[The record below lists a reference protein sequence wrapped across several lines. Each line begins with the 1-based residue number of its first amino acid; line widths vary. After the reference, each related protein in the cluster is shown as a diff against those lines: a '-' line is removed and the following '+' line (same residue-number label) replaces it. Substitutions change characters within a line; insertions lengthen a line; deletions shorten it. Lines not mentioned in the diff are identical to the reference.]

1 MINFFKHISL
11 RTQIFLS
18 MIILVFM
25 ACLLILF
32 ATYYQ
37 YQNESID
44 YNIFRLNRKES
55 QLRKQI
61 NYLVEK
67 NNLLNQNDSL
77 WKNYNDEF
85 NAVIKIHNVNY
96 SIFNMGGKAL
106 FTSFLPLKIIA
117 NKYQL
122 DIELIS
128 KITNNDKSRFLETN
142 DDEIGKFQSSYSVLK
157 DQFGTQYGIL
167 FFPYF
172 EDVSF
177 SENELNTF
185 LQSLYKIYLIM
196 LLVAIVLAYFIS
208 KYISRSL
215 ETIRMKIDQTGLL
228 KQNEKIQL
236 RNATRDISSIINSY
250 NNMIDELEK
259 SAELLARTQREQA
272 WQEMAKQVAHEIKN
286 PLTPMRLTVQNFQRK
301 FSVKDDYDR
310 VKVAEFS
317 EMLLE
322 QIDTMS
328 EVANA
333 FSDFATLPTPKL
345 VESDLVKITRRSLE
359 IFDGIDVK
367 FNSSHKEIY
376 LQLDRTQWIRVI
388 TNLIQNGIQASKQGR
403 NPKIEVNII
412 KEVKSVKI
420 KFIDNGKGIPES
432 IQSKV
437 FEPKFTTKTKGM
449 GLGLGI
455 VKNIVNSHNGSIK
468 YETGKKGTIFII
480 TLSLLNQPH
489 H

>member
-1 MINFFKHISL
+1 MIL
-11 RTQIFLS
+11 
-18 MIILVFM
+18 LVLM

-32 ATYYQ
+32 ATSFQ
-37 YQNESID
+37 YQNESTD
-44 YNIFRLNRKES
+44 YNIFRLNRKEN

-67 NNLLNQNDSL
+67 NNLLNQKESL
-77 WKNYNDEF
+77 WANFSDEF

-96 SIFNMGGKAL
+96 SVFDLQGKAL

-117 NKYQL
+117 NGYAL
-122 DIELIS
+122 DKELLS
-128 KITNNDKSRFLETN
+128 KIILKKGSRVLEKN
-142 DDEIGKFQSSYSVLK
+142 DDEIGKFQSSYSLLE
-157 DQFGTQYGIL
+157 DTFGNPYGVL

-185 LQSLYKIYLIM
+185 LQSLYKIYLLM
-196 LLVAIVLAYFIS
+196 LLVAIVVAYFIS

-236 RNATRDISSIINSY
+236 KNATRDIASLINSY

-259 SAELLARTQREQA
+259 SAALLARTQREQA

-286 PLTPMRLTVQNFQRK
+286 PLTPMRLTVQSFQKR
-301 FSVKDDYDR
+301 FSDKDPENE
-310 VKVAEFS
+310 KKIAEFS
-317 EMLLE
+317 KMLME

-328 EVANA
+328 DVANA
-333 FSDFATLPTPKL
+333 FSDFATLPVPRL
-345 VESDLVKITRRSLE
+345 VKSDLVEITQRSLE
-359 IFDGIDVK
+359 IFNGIDIE
-367 FNSSHKEIY
+367 FQTSHKNIK
-376 LQLDRTQWIRVI
+376 LKLDRTQWIRVI
-388 TNLIQNGIQASKQGR
+388 TNLIQNGIQAADQGQK
-403 NPKIEVNII
+403 PKINVTIE
-412 KEVKSVKI
+412 KSPKSVEI
-420 KFIDNGKGIPES
+420 KFTDNGIGIPES

-455 VKNIVNSHNGSIK
+455 VKNIIDSHKGTIK
-468 YETGKKGTIFII
+468 YETGKKGTTFII
-480 TLSLLNQPH
+480 TLML
-489 H
+489 

>member
-1 MINFFKHISL
+1 MIL
-11 RTQIFLS
+11 
-18 MIILVFM
+18 LVLM

-32 ATYYQ
+32 ATSFQ
-37 YQNESID
+37 YQNESTD
-44 YNIFRLNRKES
+44 YNIFRLNRKEN

-67 NNLLNQNDSL
+67 NNLLNQKESL
-77 WKNYNDEF
+77 WANFSDEF

-96 SIFNMGGKAL
+96 SVFDLQGKAL

-117 NKYQL
+117 NGYAL
-122 DIELIS
+122 DKELLS
-128 KITNNDKSRFLETN
+128 KIILKKGSRVLEKN
-142 DDEIGKFQSSYSVLK
+142 DDEIGKFQSSYSLLE
-157 DQFGTQYGIL
+157 DTFGNPYGVL

-185 LQSLYKIYLIM
+185 LQSLYKIYLLM
-196 LLVAIVLAYFIS
+196 LLVAIVVAYFIS

-236 RNATRDISSIINSY
+236 KNATRDIASLINSY

-259 SAELLARTQREQA
+259 SAALLARTQREQA

-286 PLTPMRLTVQNFQRK
+286 PLTPMRLTVQSFQKR
-301 FSVKDDYDR
+301 FSDKDPENE
-310 VKVAEFS
+310 KKIAEFS
-317 EMLLE
+317 KMLME

-328 EVANA
+328 DVANA
-333 FSDFATLPTPKL
+333 FSDFATLPVPRL
-345 VESDLVKITRRSLE
+345 VKSDLVEITQRSLE
-359 IFDGIDVK
+359 IFNGIDIE
-367 FNSSHKEIY
+367 FQTSHKNIK
-376 LQLDRTQWIRVI
+376 LKLDRTQWIRVI
-388 TNLIQNGIQASKQGR
+388 TNLIQNGIQAADQGQKPR
-403 NPKIEVNII
+403 INVTIE
-412 KEVKSVKI
+412 KSPKSVEI
-420 KFIDNGKGIPES
+420 KFTDNGIGIPES

-455 VKNIVNSHNGSIK
+455 VKNIIDSHKGTIK
-468 YETGKKGTIFII
+468 YETGKKGTTFII
-480 TLSLLNQPH
+480 TLML
-489 H
+489 

>member
-1 MINFFKHISL
+1 MIL
-11 RTQIFLS
+11 
-18 MIILVFM
+18 LVLM

-32 ATYYQ
+32 ATSFQ
-37 YQNESID
+37 YQNESTD
-44 YNIFRLNRKES
+44 YNIFRLNRKEN

-67 NNLLNQNDSL
+67 NNLLNQKESL
-77 WKNYNDEF
+77 WANFSDEF

-96 SIFNMGGKAL
+96 SVFDLQGKAL

-117 NKYQL
+117 NGYAL
-122 DIELIS
+122 DKELLS
-128 KITNNDKSRFLETN
+128 KIILKKGSRVLEKN
-142 DDEIGKFQSSYSVLK
+142 DDEIGKFQSSYSLLE
-157 DQFGTQYGIL
+157 DTFGNPYGVL

-185 LQSLYKIYLIM
+185 LQSLYKIYLLM
-196 LLVAIVLAYFIS
+196 LLVAIVVAYFIS

-236 RNATRDISSIINSY
+236 KNATRDIASLINSY

-259 SAELLARTQREQA
+259 SAALLARTQREQA

-286 PLTPMRLTVQNFQRK
+286 PLTPMRLTVQSFQKR
-301 FSVKDDYDR
+301 FSDKDPENE
-310 VKVAEFS
+310 KKIAEFS
-317 EMLLE
+317 KMLME

-328 EVANA
+328 DVANA
-333 FSDFATLPTPKL
+333 FSDFATLPVPRL
-345 VESDLVKITRRSLE
+345 VKSDLVEITQRSLE
-359 IFDGIDVK
+359 IFNGIDIE
-367 FNSSHKEIY
+367 FQTSHKNIK
-376 LQLDRTQWIRVI
+376 LKLDRTQWIRVI
-388 TNLIQNGIQASKQGR
+388 TNLIQNGIQAADQGQK
-403 NPKIEVNII
+403 PKINVTIE
-412 KEVKSVKI
+412 KSPKSVEI
-420 KFIDNGKGIPES
+420 KFTDNGIGIPES

-437 FEPKFTTKTKGM
+437 FEPKFTTKSKGM

-455 VKNIVNSHNGSIK
+455 VKNIIDSHKGTIK
-468 YETGKKGTIFII
+468 YETGKKGTTFII
-480 TLSLLNQPH
+480 TLML
-489 H
+489 

>member
-1 MINFFKHISL
+1 MIL
-11 RTQIFLS
+11 
-18 MIILVFM
+18 LVLM
-25 ACLLILF
+25 ACLLILL

-67 NNLLNQNDSL
+67 NNLLNQKYDL
-77 WKNYNDEF
+77 WDNYNDEF

-96 SIFNMGGKAL
+96 SVFDVNGKAL

-117 NKYQL
+117 NNYSL
-122 DIELIS
+122 DEELLSKIIS
-128 KITNNDKSRFLETN
+128 KSDSRIMEKN
-142 DDEIGKFQSSYSVLK
+142 DDEIGKFQSSYSILK
-157 DQFGTQYGIL
+157 DKFGNPYGVL

-236 RNATRDISSIINSY
+236 KNAPRDIASLINSY
-250 NNMIDELEK
+250 NDMIDELEK
-259 SAELLARTQREQA
+259 SAELLARNQREQA

-286 PLTPMRLTVQNFQRK
+286 PLTPMRLTVQSFQRK
-301 FSVKDDYDR
+301 FSGKDSDNID
-310 VKVAEFS
+310 KIAEFS
-317 EMLLE
+317 EILME

-345 VESDLVKITRRSLE
+345 INSDLVKITRRSLE
-359 IFDGIDVK
+359 IFDGVDIRFK
-367 FNSSHKEIY
+367 SSHKEIK
-376 LQLDRTQWIRVI
+376 LPLDRTQWIRVM
-388 TNLIQNGIQASKQGR
+388 TNLIQNGIQASRQGKQ
-403 NPKIEVNII
+403 PQIIVDII

-420 KFIDNGKGIPES
+420 KFIDNGIGIPES
-432 IQSKV
+432 IRSKV

-455 VKNIVNSHNGSIK
+455 VKNIINSHNGTIK
-468 YETGKKGTIFII
+468 YETGKKGTTFIVN
-480 TLSLLNQPH
+480 LEVLN
-489 H
+489 

>member
-1 MINFFKHISL
+1 
-11 RTQIFLS
+11 
-18 MIILVFM
+18 
-25 ACLLILF
+25 
-32 ATYYQ
+32 
-37 YQNESID
+37 
-44 YNIFRLNRKES
+44 LNK
-55 QLRKQI
+55 K
-61 NYLVEK
+61 Y
-67 NNLLNQNDSL
+67 DL
-77 WKNYNDEF
+77 WDNYNDEF

-96 SIFNMGGKAL
+96 SVFDINGKAL

-117 NKYQL
+117 NSYSL
-122 DIELIS
+122 DEELLS
-128 KITNNDKSRFLETN
+128 KIVSNSDSRVLEKN

-157 DQFGTQYGIL
+157 DEFGNPYGIL

-236 RNATRDISSIINSY
+236 KNAPRDIASLINSY
-250 NNMIDELEK
+250 NDMIDELEK
-259 SAELLARTQREQA
+259 SAELLARNQREQA

-301 FSVKDDYDR
+301 FSGKDSDNIE
-310 VKVAEFS
+310 KIAEFS
-317 EMLLE
+317 EILME

-328 EVANA
+328 EVAKA

-345 VESDLVKITRRSLE
+345 IKSDLVKITQRSLE
-359 IFDGIDVK
+359 IFDGIDIRFK
-367 FNSSHKEIY
+367 SSHREIK
-376 LQLDRTQWIRVI
+376 LPLDRTQWIRVI
-388 TNLIQNGIQASKQGR
+388 TNLIQNGIQASRQGKQ
-403 NPKIEVNII
+403 PKIVVDII
-412 KEVKSVKI
+412 KEIKSVKI
-420 KFIDNGKGIPES
+420 KFIDNGIGIPES

-455 VKNIVNSHNGSIK
+455 VKNIIDSHNGTIK
-468 YETGKKGTIFII
+468 YETGKKGTTFIV
-480 TLSLLNQPH
+480 TLEI
-489 H
+489 

>member
-1 MINFFKHISL
+1 MIL
-11 RTQIFLS
+11 
-18 MIILVFM
+18 LVLM

-32 ATYYQ
+32 ATSFQ
-37 YQNESID
+37 YQNESTD
-44 YNIFRLNRKES
+44 YNIFRLNRKEN

-67 NNLLNQNDSL
+67 NNLLNQKESL
-77 WKNYNDEF
+77 WANFSDEF

-96 SIFNMGGKAL
+96 SVFDLQGKAL

-117 NKYQL
+117 NGYAL
-122 DIELIS
+122 DKELLS
-128 KITNNDKSRFLETN
+128 KIILKKGSRVLEKN
-142 DDEIGKFQSSYSVLK
+142 DDEIGKFQSSYSLLE
-157 DQFGTQYGIL
+157 DTFGNPYGVL

-185 LQSLYKIYLIM
+185 LQSLYKIYLLM
-196 LLVAIVLAYFIS
+196 LLVAIVVAYFIS

-236 RNATRDISSIINSY
+236 KNATRDIASLINSY

-259 SAELLARTQREQA
+259 SAALLARTQREQA

-286 PLTPMRLTVQNFQRK
+286 PLTPMRLTVQSFQKR
-301 FSVKDDYDR
+301 FSDKDPENE
-310 VKVAEFS
+310 KKIAEFS
-317 EMLLE
+317 KMLME

-328 EVANA
+328 DVANA
-333 FSDFATLPTPKL
+333 FSDFATLPVPRL
-345 VESDLVKITRRSLE
+345 VKSDLVEITQRSLE
-359 IFDGIDVK
+359 IFNGIDIE
-367 FNSSHKEIY
+367 FQTSHKNIK
-376 LQLDRTQWIRVI
+376 LKLDRTQWIRVI
-388 TNLIQNGIQASKQGR
+388 TNLIQNGIQAADQGQK
-403 NPKIEVNII
+403 PKINVTIE
-412 KEVKSVKI
+412 KSPRSVEI
-420 KFIDNGKGIPES
+420 KFTDNGIGIPES

-455 VKNIVNSHNGSIK
+455 VKNIIDSHKGTIK
-468 YETGKKGTIFII
+468 YETGKKGTTFII
-480 TLSLLNQPH
+480 TLML
-489 H
+489 

>member
-1 MINFFKHISL
+1 
-11 RTQIFLS
+11 
-18 MIILVFM
+18 M

-32 ATYYQ
+32 ATSFQ
-37 YQNESID
+37 YQNESTD
-44 YNIFRLNRKES
+44 YNIFRLNRKEN

-67 NNLLNQNDSL
+67 NNLLNQKESL
-77 WKNYNDEF
+77 WANFSDEF

-96 SIFNMGGKAL
+96 SVFDLQGKAL

-117 NKYQL
+117 NGYAL
-122 DIELIS
+122 DKELLS
-128 KITNNDKSRFLETN
+128 KIILKKGSRVLEKN
-142 DDEIGKFQSSYSVLK
+142 DDEIGKFQSSYSLLE
-157 DQFGTQYGIL
+157 DTFGNPYGVL

-185 LQSLYKIYLIM
+185 LQSLYKIYLLM
-196 LLVAIVLAYFIS
+196 LLVAIVVAYFIS

-236 RNATRDISSIINSY
+236 KNATRDIASLINSY

-259 SAELLARTQREQA
+259 SAALLARTQREQA

-286 PLTPMRLTVQNFQRK
+286 PLTPMRLTVQSFQKR
-301 FSVKDDYDR
+301 FSDKDPENE
-310 VKVAEFS
+310 KKIAEFS
-317 EMLLE
+317 KMLME

-328 EVANA
+328 DVANA
-333 FSDFATLPTPKL
+333 FSDFATLPVPRL
-345 VESDLVKITRRSLE
+345 VKSDLVEITQRSLE
-359 IFDGIDVK
+359 IFNGIDIE
-367 FNSSHKEIY
+367 FQTSHKNIK
-376 LQLDRTQWIRVI
+376 LKLDRTQWIRVI
-388 TNLIQNGIQASKQGR
+388 TNLIQNGIQAADQGQKPR
-403 NPKIEVNII
+403 INVTIE
-412 KEVKSVKI
+412 KSPKSVEI
-420 KFIDNGKGIPES
+420 KFTDNGIGIPES

-455 VKNIVNSHNGSIK
+455 VKNIIDSHKGTIK
-468 YETGKKGTIFII
+468 YETGKKGTTFII
-480 TLSLLNQPH
+480 TLML
-489 H
+489 

>member
-1 MINFFKHISL
+1 MIL
-11 RTQIFLS
+11 
-18 MIILVFM
+18 LVLM

-67 NNLLNQNDSL
+67 NNLLNKEYDL
-77 WKNYNDEF
+77 WDNYNEEF

-96 SIFNMGGKAL
+96 SIFDIGGKAL
-106 FTSFLPLKIIA
+106 FTSFLPLKIIS
-117 NKYQL
+117 NNYSL
-122 DIELIS
+122 DEELLS
-128 KITNNDKSRFLETN
+128 KIISNSDSRVLEKN
-142 DDEIGKFQSSYSVLK
+142 DDEIGKFQSSYSVLQ
-157 DQFGTQYGIL
+157 DEFGNPYGVL

-236 RNATRDISSIINSY
+236 KNAPRDIASLINSY
-250 NNMIDELEK
+250 NDMIDELEK
-259 SAELLARTQREQA
+259 SAELLARNQREQA

-286 PLTPMRLTVQNFQRK
+286 PLTPMRLTVQSFQRK
-301 FSVKDDYDR
+301 FSSKNSDNVEKI
-310 VKVAEFS
+310 AEFS
-317 EMLLE
+317 EVLME

-333 FSDFATLPTPKL
+333 FSDFATLPIPKL
-345 VESDLVKITRRSLE
+345 VKSDLVKITRRSLE
-359 IFDGIDVK
+359 IFDGVDIRFK
-367 FNSSHKEIY
+367 SSDREIK
-376 LQLDRTQWIRVI
+376 LPLDRTQWIRVI
-388 TNLIQNGIQASKQGR
+388 TNLIQNGIQASRQGKQ
-403 NPKIEVNII
+403 PKIIVNII
-412 KEVKSVKI
+412 KKVKSVQI
-420 KFIDNGKGIPES
+420 RFIDNGIGIPES

-455 VKNIVNSHNGSIK
+455 VKNIIYSHNGTIK
-468 YETGKKGTIFII
+468 YETGKKGTTFLVTFKI
-480 TLSLLNQPH
+480 SS
-489 H
+489 

>member
-128 KITNNDKSRFLETN
+128 KITNNDKDS
-142 DDEIGKFQSSYSVLK
+142 
-157 DQFGTQYGIL
+157 
-167 FFPYF
+167 
-172 EDVSF
+172 
-177 SENELNTF
+177 
-185 LQSLYKIYLIM
+185 
-196 LLVAIVLAYFIS
+196 
-208 KYISRSL
+208 
-215 ETIRMKIDQTGLL
+215 
-228 KQNEKIQL
+228 
-236 RNATRDISSIINSY
+236 
-250 NNMIDELEK
+250 
-259 SAELLARTQREQA
+259 
-272 WQEMAKQVAHEIKN
+272 
-286 PLTPMRLTVQNFQRK
+286 
-301 FSVKDDYDR
+301 
-310 VKVAEFS
+310 
-317 EMLLE
+317 
-322 QIDTMS
+322 
-328 EVANA
+328 
-333 FSDFATLPTPKL
+333 
-345 VESDLVKITRRSLE
+345 
-359 IFDGIDVK
+359 
-367 FNSSHKEIY
+367 
-376 LQLDRTQWIRVI
+376 
-388 TNLIQNGIQASKQGR
+388 NG
-403 NPKIEVNII
+403 
-412 KEVKSVKI
+412 
-420 KFIDNGKGIPES
+420 
-432 IQSKV
+432 
-437 FEPKFTTKTKGM
+437 
-449 GLGLGI
+449 
-455 VKNIVNSHNGSIK
+455 
-468 YETGKKGTIFII
+468 
-480 TLSLLNQPH
+480 
-489 H
+489 

>member
-1 MINFFKHISL
+1 MINLFKHISL

-18 MIILVFM
+18 MILLVLM

-67 NNLLNQNDSL
+67 NNLLNQEYDL
-77 WKNYNDEF
+77 WDNYNEEF

-96 SIFNMGGKAL
+96 SIFDIGGKAL
-106 FTSFLPLKIIA
+106 FTSFLPLKIIS
-117 NKYQL
+117 NNYSL
-122 DIELIS
+122 DEELLS
-128 KITNNDKSRFLETN
+128 KIISNSDSRVLEKN
-142 DDEIGKFQSSYSVLK
+142 DDEIGKFQSSYSVLQ
-157 DQFGTQYGIL
+157 DEFGNPYGVL

-236 RNATRDISSIINSY
+236 KNAPRDIESLINSY
-250 NNMIDELEK
+250 NDMIDELEK
-259 SAELLARTQREQA
+259 SAELLARNQREQA

-286 PLTPMRLTVQNFQRK
+286 PLTPMRLTVQSFQRK
-301 FSVKDDYDR
+301 FSSKNSDNVEKI
-310 VKVAEFS
+310 AEFS
-317 EMLLE
+317 EVLME

-333 FSDFATLPTPKL
+333 FSDFATLPIPKL
-345 VESDLVKITRRSLE
+345 VKSDLVKITRRSLE
-359 IFDGIDVK
+359 IFDGVDIRFK
-367 FNSSHKEIY
+367 SSDREIK
-376 LQLDRTQWIRVI
+376 LPLDRTQWIRVI
-388 TNLIQNGIQASKQGR
+388 TNLIQNGIQASRQGKQ
-403 NPKIEVNII
+403 PKIIVNII
-412 KEVKSVKI
+412 KKVKSVQI
-420 KFIDNGKGIPES
+420 RFIDNGIGIPES

-455 VKNIVNSHNGSIK
+455 VKNIIDSHNGTIK
-468 YETGKKGTIFII
+468 YETGKRGTTFLVTFKI
-480 TLSLLNQPH
+480 SS
-489 H
+489 

>member
-1 MINFFKHISL
+1 
-11 RTQIFLS
+11 
-18 MIILVFM
+18 M

-67 NNLLNQNDSL
+67 NNLLNKKYDL
-77 WKNYNDEF
+77 WNNYNDEF

-96 SIFNMGGKAL
+96 SIFDVNGKAL

-117 NKYQL
+117 NSYSL
-122 DIELIS
+122 EEELLS
-128 KITNNDKSRFLETN
+128 KIVSNSDSRVLEKN

-157 DQFGTQYGIL
+157 DEFGNPYGIL

-196 LLVAIVLAYFIS
+196 LLVAIILAYFIS

-236 RNATRDISSIINSY
+236 KNAPRDIASLINSY
-250 NNMIDELEK
+250 NDMIDELEK
-259 SAELLARTQREQA
+259 SAELLARNQREQA

-286 PLTPMRLTVQNFQRK
+286 PLTPMRLTVQSFQRK
-301 FSVKDDYDR
+301 FSGKDSDNIE
-310 VKVAEFS
+310 KIAEFS
-317 EMLLE
+317 EILME

-345 VESDLVKITRRSLE
+345 IKSDLVKITRRSLE
-359 IFDGIDVK
+359 IFDGIDIRFK
-367 FNSSHKEIY
+367 SSHREIK
-376 LQLDRTQWIRVI
+376 LPLDRTQWIRVI
-388 TNLIQNGIQASKQGR
+388 TNLIQNGIQASRQGKQ
-403 NPKIEVNII
+403 PKIIVDII
-412 KEVKSVKI
+412 KEIKSVKI
-420 KFIDNGKGIPES
+420 KFIDNGIGIPES

-455 VKNIVNSHNGSIK
+455 VKNIIESLNGTIK
-468 YETGKKGTIFII
+468 YETGKKGTTFIV
-480 TLSLLNQPH
+480 TLEIPN
-489 H
+489 

>member
-1 MINFFKHISL
+1 MIL
-11 RTQIFLS
+11 
-18 MIILVFM
+18 LVLM

-32 ATYYQ
+32 ATSFQ
-37 YQNESID
+37 YQNESTD
-44 YNIFRLNRKES
+44 YNIFRLNRKEN

-67 NNLLNQNDSL
+67 NNLLNQKESL
-77 WKNYNDEF
+77 WANFSDEF

-96 SIFNMGGKAL
+96 SVFDLQGKAL

-117 NKYQL
+117 NGYAL
-122 DIELIS
+122 DKELLS
-128 KITNNDKSRFLETN
+128 KIILKKGSRVLEKN
-142 DDEIGKFQSSYSVLK
+142 DDEIGKFQSSYSLLE
-157 DQFGTQYGIL
+157 DTFGNPYGVL

-185 LQSLYKIYLIM
+185 LQSLYKIYLLM
-196 LLVAIVLAYFIS
+196 LLVAIVVAYFIS

-236 RNATRDISSIINSY
+236 KNATRDIASLINSY

-259 SAELLARTQREQA
+259 SAALLARTQREQA

-286 PLTPMRLTVQNFQRK
+286 PLTPMRLTVQSFQKR
-301 FSVKDDYDR
+301 FSDKDPENE
-310 VKVAEFS
+310 KKIAEFS
-317 EMLLE
+317 KMLME

-328 EVANA
+328 DVANA
-333 FSDFATLPTPKL
+333 FSDFATLPVPRL
-345 VESDLVKITRRSLE
+345 VKSDLVEITQRSLE
-359 IFDGIDVK
+359 IFNGIDIE
-367 FNSSHKEIY
+367 FQTSHKNIK
-376 LQLDRTQWIRVI
+376 LKLDRTQWIRVI
-388 TNLIQNGIQASKQGR
+388 TNLIQNGIQAADQGQKPR
-403 NPKIEVNII
+403 INVTIE
-412 KEVKSVKI
+412 KSPKSVEI
-420 KFIDNGKGIPES
+420 KFTDNGIGIPES

-437 FEPKFTTKTKGM
+437 FEPKFTTKSKGM

-455 VKNIVNSHNGSIK
+455 VKNIIDSHKGTIK
-468 YETGKKGTIFII
+468 YETGKKGTTFII
-480 TLSLLNQPH
+480 TLML
-489 H
+489 

>member
-1 MINFFKHISL
+1 MINLFKHISL
-11 RTQIFLS
+11 RTQVFLS
-18 MIILVFM
+18 MILLVLM

-67 NNLLNQNDSL
+67 NNLFNQKYDS
-77 WKNYNDEF
+77 WENHNDEF
-85 NAVIKIHNVNY
+85 SAVIKIHNVNY
-96 SIFNMGGKAL
+96 SVFDINGKAL

-117 NKYQL
+117 NNYTIDKGL
-122 DIELIS
+122 LS
-128 KITNNDKSRFLETN
+128 KIINNNKRRVLEKN
-142 DDEIGKFQSSYSVLK
+142 DDEIGNFQSSYSILK
-157 DQFGTQYGIL
+157 DEFGNPYGIL

-236 RNATRDISSIINSY
+236 KNAPRDISSLINSY

-259 SAELLARTQREQA
+259 SAELLARNQREQA

-286 PLTPMRLTVQNFQRK
+286 PLTPMRLTVQSFQRK
-301 FSVKDDYDR
+301 FSVNDLDNEEKI
-310 VKVAEFS
+310 AEFS
-317 EMLLE
+317 EILIE

-328 EVANA
+328 DVANA

-345 VESDLVKITRRSLE
+345 VKSDLVKITRRSLE
-359 IFDGIDVK
+359 IFDGIDIRFK
-367 FNSSHKEIY
+367 SSDREIK
-376 LQLDRTQWIRVI
+376 LPLDRTQWIRVI
-388 TNLIQNGIQASKQGR
+388 TNLIQNGIQASRQGKQ
-403 NPKIEVNII
+403 PKITVEMI
-412 KEVKSVKI
+412 KEVKSVQI
-420 KFIDNGKGIPES
+420 KFIDNGRGIPES
-432 IQSKV
+432 IRSKV

-455 VKNIVNSHNGSIK
+455 VKNIIDSHSGTIK
-468 YETGKKGTIFII
+468 YETGKKGTTFLINLA
-480 TLSLLNQPH
+480 LSN
-489 H
+489 

>member
-1 MINFFKHISL
+1 M
-11 RTQIFLS
+11 
-18 MIILVFM
+18 
-25 ACLLILF
+25 
-32 ATYYQ
+32 
-37 YQNESID
+37 
-44 YNIFRLNRKES
+44 
-55 QLRKQI
+55 RKQI

-67 NNLLNQNDSL
+67 NNLLNKKYDL
-77 WKNYNDEF
+77 WDNYNDEF
-85 NAVIKIHNVNY
+85 NAIIKIHNVNY
-96 SIFNMGGKAL
+96 SVFDVNGKAL

-117 NKYQL
+117 NSYSL
-122 DIELIS
+122 DEELLS
-128 KITNNDKSRFLETN
+128 KIVSNSDSRVLEKN

-157 DQFGTQYGIL
+157 DEFGNPYGIL

-236 RNATRDISSIINSY
+236 KNAPRDIASLINSY
-250 NNMIDELEK
+250 NDMIDELEK
-259 SAELLARTQREQA
+259 SAELLARNQREQA

-286 PLTPMRLTVQNFQRK
+286 PLTPMRLTVQSFQRK
-301 FSVKDDYDR
+301 FSGKDSDNIE
-310 VKVAEFS
+310 KIAEFS
-317 EMLLE
+317 EILME

-345 VESDLVKITRRSLE
+345 IKSDLVKITRRSLE
-359 IFDGIDVK
+359 IFEGIDIRFK
-367 FNSSHKEIY
+367 SSHREIK
-376 LQLDRTQWIRVI
+376 LPLDRTQWIRVI
-388 TNLIQNGIQASKQGR
+388 TNLIQNGIQASRQGKQ
-403 NPKIEVNII
+403 PKIIVDII
-412 KEVKSVKI
+412 KEIKSVKI
-420 KFIDNGKGIPES
+420 KFIDNGIGIPES

-455 VKNIVNSHNGSIK
+455 VKNIIDSHNGTIK
-468 YETGKKGTIFII
+468 YETGKKGTTFIV
-480 TLSLLNQPH
+480 TLEI
-489 H
+489 

>member
-96 SIFNMGGKAL
+96 SIFNMSGKAL

-117 NKYQL
+117 NKYRL
-122 DIELIS
+122 DRELIS
-128 KITNNDKSRFLETN
+128 KITNNDKRRFLETN

-250 NNMIDELEK
+250 NNMIDEVKQTE
-259 SAELLARTQREQA
+259 A
-272 WQEMAKQVAHEIKN
+272 WA
-286 PLTPMRLTVQNFQRK
+286 
-301 FSVKDDYDR
+301 
-310 VKVAEFS
+310 
-317 EMLLE
+317 
-322 QIDTMS
+322 
-328 EVANA
+328 
-333 FSDFATLPTPKL
+333 
-345 VESDLVKITRRSLE
+345 
-359 IFDGIDVK
+359 
-367 FNSSHKEIY
+367 
-376 LQLDRTQWIRVI
+376 
-388 TNLIQNGIQASKQGR
+388 
-403 NPKIEVNII
+403 KIEDSLNNQGVL
-412 KEVKSVKI
+412 KKT
-420 KFIDNGKGIPES
+420 IDEK
-432 IQSKV
+432 K
-437 FEPKFTTKTKGM
+437 
-449 GLGLGI
+449 
-455 VKNIVNSHNGSIK
+455 KN
-468 YETGKKGTIFII
+468 
-480 TLSLLNQPH
+480 
-489 H
+489 